1 MDDLAGF
8 DRDGALTETLSSIP
22 ASSRRA
28 FMRGLAAAGLMA
40 AVDVGVGADAA
51 EAGVRGDVGIL
62 NFALTL
68 EYLQAAFYRE
78 VERIG
83 AVHGPAAELVRV
95 VGGHE
100 RAHVHALLGALGT
113 RAVKQPKFDFGG
125 ATETQP
131 AFVRTAVAFEDLS
144 VAAYKGQAP
153 RIKSNAYLQAA
164 LAIHAVEARHAAW
177 IRRVAGVL
185 PAATAFDD
193 PAPAGAVLRV
203 VDATHFISGPTHA
216 HRSPGFTG

>member
-1 MDDLAGF
+1 MDDLGGL
-8 DRDGALTETLSSIP
+8 DRDGALTEAVSAIPLSN
-22 ASSRRA
+22 RRT
-28 FMRGLAAAGLMA
+28 FMRGLATAGLVA
-40 AVDVGVGADAA
+40 AVEVGAGGDAA

-100 RAHVHALLGALGT
+100 RAHVRALLGVLGT
-113 RAVKQPKFDFGG
+113 RAVKEPKFDFRG

-203 VDATHFISGPTHA
+203 VDSTHFISGPTHA

>member
-1 MDDLAGF
+1 MDDLTGF
-8 DRDGALTETLSSIP
+8 DRDGALVETLSTVP
-22 ASSRRA
+22 VSSRRA
-28 FMRGLAAAGLMA
+28 FMRGLAAAGLVA
-40 AVDVGVGADAA
+40 AVDIGVGADAA
-51 EAGVRGDVGIL
+51 EAGVRGDVAIL

-68 EYLQAAFYRE
+68 EYLQAAFYGE

-83 AVHGPAAELVRV
+83 VVHGRAAELVRV

-100 RAHVHALLGALGT
+100 RAHVHALLGVLGT
-113 RAVKQPKFDFGG
+113 RAIKQPQFNFGG

-185 PAATAFDD
+185 PAASAFDD

-203 VDATHFISGPTHA
+203 VDATHFISGSTHA